1 MLMLKG
7 FFKRFSKADR
17 SVFKNRERGDELFK
31 NSSHCKEGPEDNRL
45 SDYKLLLRDGSELF
59 EVKSTDELI
68 ILNRALLAFL
78 HERTLLDERIY
89 YRYVKPVITTLVK
102 TVFNAPA
109 SHVLHDSDTGGLL
122 THSLLTAVMI
132 LDSVRKF
139 GCYDEIMAEDYERLE
154 VFFLVLALMHD
165 VGKIVSDYKITTPGG
180 RYVFKTD
187 DILSDNLMDFAEKHK
202 ATYLRYFFYQS
213 RSKVH
218 DGIFS
223 RIMLQYLNQNP
234 ALRTYL
240 SCVKRK
246 DGASM
251 NLYRELVD
259 FGRDSIYFD
268 VLKSADSRACC
279 ASISRF
285 SSMYEAGQYL
295 LSLFYS
301 GRIDPEL
308 EGFYRLENGYL
319 VEHGSPAYRALAV
332 ALDLYS
338 EIEQKCQSSLE
349 FYEEHIPSDEP
360 YILRNHRQQ
369 AYEISPAYKKQL
381 LGCDYESY
389 TQISS
394 DVLLFKRESF
404 FKRLAS
410 SGFLVKK
417 GYISCFNWNEVR
429 RRGKFRYV
437 YGFCI
442 NTGENHGDDCYRI
455 VDLEYDR
462 LIKLIKKSI
471 RVDDAENITSFSFK
485 NEVNLNKVLL
495 HMHDPDFLDS
505 AIDKSSLGFNFYSKI
520 RSSERIRN

>member
-1 MLMLKG
+1 MLKLRG
-7 FFKRFSKADR
+7 FLKRFSGANR
-17 SVFKNRERGDELFK
+17 SFYRKKESGAELFK
-31 NSSHCKEGPEDNRL
+31 NTMHSTDRHEDNHF

-59 EVKSTDELI
+59 EVRSMDDLI
-68 ILNRALLAFL
+68 VSNRALLASL
-78 HERTLLDERIY
+78 HERTLLDERHYSRFI
-89 YRYVKPVITTLVK
+89 KPVITILVK

-109 SHVLHDSDTGGLL
+109 SHVLHDSDSGGLF
-122 THSLLTAVMI
+122 THSLLTAVLI
-132 LDSVRKF
+132 LDSVRKY

-165 VGKIVSDYKITTPGG
+165 VGKIVSDYKISTPGG

-187 DILSDNLMDFAEKHK
+187 DILRDNLMDFAIEHK

-223 RIMLQYLNQNP
+223 KIMLQYLNQNP
-234 ALRTYL
+234 ALCSYL
-240 SCVKRK
+240 SCVKTK
-246 DGASM
+246 AGSTM

-259 FGRDSIYFD
+259 FGKDSIFFD
-268 VLKSADSRACC
+268 VLKAADSRACC
-279 ASISRF
+279 ASVCTL

-308 EGFYRLENGYL
+308 DGFYPLENGYL

-338 EIEQKCQSSLE
+338 EIEQKCKSRLDY
-349 FYEEHIPSDEP
+349 YEAHRASEEP
-360 YILRNHRQQ
+360 YILRNHRQK

-381 LGCDYESY
+381 LGCDYEDYS
-389 TQISS
+389 QISS

-429 RRGKFRYV
+429 RHGQCRYV
-437 YGFCI
+437 YGFSI
-442 NTGENHGDDCYRI
+442 NTGSNHGDDCYRI
-455 VDLEYDR
+455 VDLEFER

-505 AIDKSSLGFNFYSKI
+505 AIDKSALGFNFYSKI
-520 RSSERIRN
+520 RSAERIRI

>member
-1 MLMLKG
+1 MPMLKG
-7 FFKRFSKADR
+7 FLKRFSKAER
-17 SVFKNRERGDELFK
+17 SIFNNRKSGGELFK
-31 NSSHCKEGPEDNRL
+31 TSSYSKDSYEDNRL

-59 EVKSTDELI
+59 EVKSKDELI
-68 ILNRALLAFL
+68 VSNRALLASL
-78 HERTLLDERIY
+78 HERTLLDERL
-89 YRYVKPVITTLVK
+89 YRRFIKPLITTLVK

-109 SHVLHDSDTGGLL
+109 SHVLHDSDCGGLF
-122 THSLLTAVMI
+122 THSLLTAVLI

-154 VFFLVLALMHD
+154 VFFLVLSLMHD
-165 VGKIVSDYKITTPGG
+165 VGKIVSDYKIMTPGG
-180 RYVFKTD
+180 RFVFKTD
-187 DILSDNLMDFAEKHK
+187 DILNDNLMDFAIEHK

-213 RSKVH
+213 RSKIH

-234 ALRTYL
+234 ALRSYL
-240 SCVKRK
+240 SCIKRK
-246 DGASM
+246 DGTTM

-259 FGRDSIYFD
+259 FGRDSIFFD

-279 ASISRF
+279 ASISHF

-301 GRIDPEL
+301 ERIDPKL

-319 VEHGSPAYRALAV
+319 VEHGSPAYRALAI

-338 EIEQKCQSSLE
+338 EIEQKCQSYLE
-349 FYEEHIPSDEP
+349 FHEEQKTSDEP
-360 YILRNHRQQ
+360 YILRNHRQKV
-369 AYEISPAYKKQL
+369 YEISPAYKKQL
-381 LGCDYESY
+381 LGCDYENY

-429 RRGKFRYV
+429 RHGQCRYV
-437 YGFCI
+437 YGFSI
-442 NTGENHGDDCYRI
+442 NTGDNHGDDCYRI
-455 VDLEYDR
+455 VDLEFDR

-471 RVDDAENITSFSFK
+471 RVDDAEDITSFSFK

-520 RSSERIRN
+520 RSSERIRA